1 MEQRFLGS
9 DLSIQ
14 GEVRAHPDTALTYQK
29 YVRSARED
37 LRWGPEVEPDITS
50 DAAKYAAETE
60 RIAERM
66 TQRLIAY
73 ERALEHKFPRVI
85 RLSIHRSTGKNKIS
99 IPLIP
104 QPGGFGLTPW
114 HSTLLVTADGEFR
127 TELSKDI
134 QDKQKY
140 DIIKR
145 DGQPYFVREK
155 HSDYDWPSYVTIHHK
170 YGGLIVLENTS
181 EAESDKL
188 LTHELELK
196 LASLALRPGGIEVR
210 GFKTLHA

>member
-1 MEQRFLGS
+1 MSKDEHLAAAETCRREMEQRFLGS
-9 DLSIQ
+9 DLSVQ

-37 LRWGPEVEPDITS
+37 FRWGPEVESDVTS
-50 DAAKYAAETE
+50 DVAKYAAETE

-66 TQRLIAY
+66 TQRLI
-73 ERALEHKFPRVI
+73 
-85 RLSIHRSTGKNKIS
+85 
-99 IPLIP
+99 
-104 QPGGFGLTPW
+104 PGGFGLTPW

-127 TELSKDI
+127 TELSKDL
-134 QDKQKY
+134 QDTQKY
-140 DIIKR
+140 EIVKR

-155 HSDYDWPSYVTIHHK
+155 HLDFDWPSHVTIHHK

-181 EAESDKL
+181 EIESDKL

-196 LASLALRPGGIEVR
+196 LASLALRRGGVKVR